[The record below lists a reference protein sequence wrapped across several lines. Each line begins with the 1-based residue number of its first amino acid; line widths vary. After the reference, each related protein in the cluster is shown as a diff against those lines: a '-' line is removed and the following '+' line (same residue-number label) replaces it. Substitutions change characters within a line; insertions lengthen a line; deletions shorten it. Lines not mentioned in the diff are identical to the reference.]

1 MAIKARVLRL
11 RLIQAPALL
20 NLRRALV
27 TARLLLLLKKRQQL
41 RRLRLRLRLQLHQLP
56 RLQLRLQPPALA
68 DHTYPRLLHG
78 AFS

>member
-41 RRLRLRLRLQLHQLP
+41 RRLRLRFQLHQLP